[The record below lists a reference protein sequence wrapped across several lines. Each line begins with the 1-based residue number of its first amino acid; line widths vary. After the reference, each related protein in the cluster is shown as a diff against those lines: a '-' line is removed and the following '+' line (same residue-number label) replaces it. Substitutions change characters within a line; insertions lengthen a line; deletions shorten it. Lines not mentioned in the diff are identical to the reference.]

1 MSLLT
6 VVLSWKLRYNSY
18 SLEALNNSMQD
29 AYVQAFVELAT
40 SARETTGI
48 ELPAHIEHYVVCL
61 LAVHVDRHD
70 FLPEQSF
77 AHSLLSIERTRDAKT
92 LGDTCLFVA
101 SVFPSYG
108 VNEQYYTDIGR
119 SAYNTI
125 DLEMFQTISVHF
137 DVVKRFTRAACRG
150 TVDEV
155 LML

>member
-1 MSLLT
+1 
-6 VVLSWKLRYNSY
+6 
-18 SLEALNNSMQD
+18 MQD

-70 FLPEQSF
+70 FLPTHSF
-77 AHSLLSIERTRDAKT
+77 AHSLLTIKRSGDAKT
-92 LGDTCLFVA
+92 LGDTCLFVT
-101 SVFPSYG
+101 SVFPEYG

-119 SAYNTI
+119 SAYNAI

-137 DVVKRFTRAACRG
+137 DTVKTFTRAACRG
-150 TVDEV
+150 TVDDV
-155 LML
+155 RLL

>member
-1 MSLLT
+1 
-6 VVLSWKLRYNSY
+6 
-18 SLEALNNSMQD
+18 MQD

-61 LAVHVDRHD
+61 LAVHVDRND
-70 FLPEQSF
+70 FLPKHSF
-77 AHSLLSIERTRDAKT
+77 AHSLMTIKRSGDAKT

-101 SVFPSYG
+101 SVFPTYG

-119 SAYNTI
+119 SAYNAI

-137 DVVKRFTRAACRG
+137 DTVKTFTRAACRG
-150 TVDEV
+150 TVDRV
-155 LML
+155 LAL